1 MNKGAMAIEQP
12 LEMMNK
18 NVVRTA
24 LNSDLPS
31 EILLQKDVAIICGSE
46 LKRFQKEPEL
56 PPNKQILKEKQ
67 NQKEVGHVKVSEK
80 AEDIPIACDGNP
92 GLLMHVP
99 IPNFQIQ
106 QQSAQSPSALSQS
119 PPASTSQTK

>member
-1 MNKGAMAIEQP
+1 MAIEQP

-31 EILLQKDVAIICGSE
+31 EILLQKDGAINYGSE
-46 LKRFQKEPEL
+46 MKRFQKEPEL
-56 PPNKQILKEKQ
+56 APNKQILKEKQ

-92 GLLMHVP
+92 GCKC
-99 IPNFQIQ
+99 IYCN
-106 QQSAQSPSALSQS
+106 
-119 PPASTSQTK
+119 